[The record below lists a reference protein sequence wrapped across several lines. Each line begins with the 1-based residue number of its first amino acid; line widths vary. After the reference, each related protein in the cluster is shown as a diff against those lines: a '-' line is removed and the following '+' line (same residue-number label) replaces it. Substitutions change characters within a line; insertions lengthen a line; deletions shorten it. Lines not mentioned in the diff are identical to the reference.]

1 MSANRTRTAARRI
14 DRQLVAAAMLL
25 LISII
30 GLIAPSGA
38 SADSPRPERFKILLF
53 TKTAGFF
60 HPSIPTAIAAIEEL
74 GARNGFAVDAT
85 TDAGAFTSDNLA
97 QYSAL
102 VFVNTTGNVLSEPSQ
117 RAALEDY
124 IRDGGG
130 WFGVHAASD
139 MGGAVRD
146 GWPFYRRLVG
156 AAFLGHTR
164 THVWA
169 DAPVA
174 GTVYEGPLA
183 AAPADAESFGA
194 TVRYRSWEPAL
205 VNIEDVRSP
214 AMRGWGHT
222 EVRVD
227 EWYGFRENPRQNV
240 HVLASLDEN
249 SYDTF
254 QGDMGPGAADHPI
267 AWCQAYEGGRSVYTG
282 MGHPAAAW
290 GDSRF
295 LRHVLGGIRMAA
307 GEDRFE
313 CAPA

>member
-1 MSANRTRTAARRI
+1 
-14 DRQLVAAAMLL
+14 MLL

-30 GLIAPSGA
+30 GVIAPSGA
-38 SADSPRPERFKILLF
+38 SAASQRPERFKILLF

-85 TDAGAFTSDNLA
+85 TDAGAFTLDNLA

-146 GWPFYRRLVG
+146 GWPFYSQLVG

-205 VNIEDVRSP
+205 VNVEDVRSP

-227 EWYGFRENPRQNV
+227 EWYGFRENPRQNA

-254 QGDMGPGAADHPI
+254 QGDTGPGAADHPI